1 MKKRMIILVVVLLF
15 GMVMAACGSN
25 DLTKNYTTLAEDFT
39 TTLYGED
46 YDGAMTYIDET
57 MHESITTDA
66 LTKIVTETTST
77 YGAFQEVTDTEEIS
91 MSDYLDAMG
100 VSDAAALDGLDCTVV
115 AVTVSLE
122 SSEMYLYLV
131 FDTADRE
138 IVGINV
144 YGEEDKDGSETA
156 LTEDEM
162 RSTAR
167 TFLDAVFS
175 GDFDT
180 AYDMMSTTLQGEM
193 TAEDLDALMA
203 ESTSLYGDFDEV
215 GQILIDGDDVIAYV
229 AFEESEINAYLTFDS
244 DGTVASFY
252 TDTPH

>member
-1 MKKRMIILVVVLLF
+1 MKKRMILLVAVLFF
-15 GMVMAACGSN
+15 GMMVTACGDN
-25 DLTKNYTTLAEDFT
+25 DRMKNYTTLAEEFA

-46 YDGAMTYIDET
+46 YDGAMAYIDET
-57 MHESITTDA
+57 AQESITADA
-66 LTKIVTETTST
+66 LTQIVTETTST
-77 YGAFQEVTDTEEIS
+77 YGAFQKITATEEMS
-91 MSDYLDAMG
+91 LSDYLDVTG
-100 VSDAAALDGLDCTVV
+100 AAELFALDGLDCTVV

-122 SSEMYLYLV
+122 SSEMYIYLV
-131 FDTADRE
+131 FDTSDRE

-144 YGEEDKDGSETA
+144 YGQEEKDGSETA

-167 TFLDAVFS
+167 TFLNAAFS

-193 TAEDLDALMA
+193 TADDLDALVA
-203 ESTSLYGDFDEV
+203 ESTSLYGDFDEI

-229 AFEESEINAYLTFDS
+229 TFAESEINAYLTFDS
-244 DGTVASFY
+244 DGAVDSFY